1 MSHVKTDKLSART
14 PSGTITLGESGE
26 KLSFVAPLDETNH
39 IVKTG
44 ANNTN
49 SQAIISAYRAGD
61 GVVSG
66 NRAVIRSIGDGAGN
80 ATVLRFDTNST
91 ERLRIDSDGIKFNG
105 DSAAANA
112 LNDYEEGTWTAVIA
126 DAASSG
132 NESST
137 SADTAIYTKIGNI
150 VTVSCQFSNIDIT
163 GLTTSNR
170 LHLTGFPFECSS
182 RGAYAVWAQGM
193 TLGGVGNPVAR
204 MNPGYTYTIFD
215 VLSDGGND
223 STIAVSSISGGGAD
237 ISICITYTTN
247 S

>member
-44 ANNTN
+44 ANSTAN
-49 SQAIISAYRAGD
+49 QAFISAYRAGD

-66 NRAVIRSIGDGAGN
+66 NRVAILSTGDGAGN
-80 ATVLRFDTNST
+80 ATALRFDTDST

-105 DSAAANA
+105 DTSASNA
-112 LNDYEEGTWTAVIA
+112 LNDYEEGTWTAVVA
-126 DAASSG
+126 DASSGG

-137 SADTAIYTKIGNI
+137 SADTAIYTKIGSLVI
-150 VTVSCQFSNIDIT
+150 VSCMFTNIDTT
-163 GLTTSNR
+163 GLTSSNR
-170 LHLTGFPFECSS
+170 VHITGFPFESNS
-182 RGAYAVWAQGM
+182 RGAYIAWVQGM
-193 TLGGVGNPVAR
+193 TLRGVGNPIAR
-204 MNPGYTYTIFD
+204 VNPGYTYTLFD
-215 VLSDGGND
+215 TLTNGGND
-223 STIAVSSISGGGAD
+223 DAVLVSDLSSGSAD
-237 ISICITYTTN
+237 IAISITYTTN